1 MLYDVGGG
9 EGVEGVS
16 GSLGKV
22 WELGNGNVQVP
33 SSSETRPW
41 YLRGLSM

>member
-1 MLYDVGGG
+1 MKGVEGGGGG
-9 EGVEGVS
+9 EWKLGEGV
-16 GSLGKV
+16 GGVDVK
-22 WELGNGNVQVP
+22 VP